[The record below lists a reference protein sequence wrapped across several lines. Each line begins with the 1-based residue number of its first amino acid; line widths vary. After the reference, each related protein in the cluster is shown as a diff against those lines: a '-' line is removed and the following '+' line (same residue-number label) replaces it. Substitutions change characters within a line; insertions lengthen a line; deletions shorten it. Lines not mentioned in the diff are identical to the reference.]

1 MLSFEIEQV
10 QPGRGDAK
18 ETEYIQRKERQQRT
32 FPVKETS
39 LKRLAGMLCQL
50 VRGWLDINDT
60 YRYVTHY
67 FVKRPFSYSLAV
79 QILSYDATF
88 ERRNIKFEKK
98 SASLIYHCALN
109 FFFSRGLLHF
119 NYLLY
124 FSTLYSLGR
133 KSFFTKLCLVKS

>member
-50 VRGWLDINDT
+50 VRG
-60 YRYVTHY
+60 
-67 FVKRPFSYSLAV
+67 
-79 QILSYDATF
+79 
-88 ERRNIKFEKK
+88 
-98 SASLIYHCALN
+98 
-109 FFFSRGLLHF
+109 
-119 NYLLY
+119 
-124 FSTLYSLGR
+124 
-133 KSFFTKLCLVKS
+133 